1 MLNLRIAMRTLI
13 FFFSLVATLMYP
25 WLIVNAQEATITP
38 QIQVMILSPSPG
50 QALQGTILILG
61 DINVED
67 PILVELSFTYSDDQ
81 RETWF
86 LIHEIEDSVPGEINF
101 EWDTTTITDG
111 QYTLRLLV
119 RTDQDQIIALVPGL
133 RVRNYSAIET
143 NTPDP
148 TSTPAPAD
156 THAPTATATTTLTPV
171 PFTPTPLPP
180 NPAQID
186 TRDIGMS
193 IGKGGIVVI
202 SLFAILGIYQ
212 YIRNR
217 SRRDE

>member
-1 MLNLRIAMRTLI
+1 MRSLL
-13 FFFSLVATLMYP
+13 FFISLLATLMYP
-25 WLIVNAQEATITP
+25 WLIVNAQETTITP
-38 QIQVMILSPSPG
+38 NTQVTILSPSSG
-50 QALQGTILILG
+50 QILQGTILILG
-61 DINVED
+61 EINIEE
-67 PILVELSFTYSDDQ
+67 PLSVELSFSYTDDR

-86 LIHEIEDSVPGEINF
+86 IIHEVEGTIPREINF

-119 RTDQDQIIALVPGL
+119 RTDQDQIIAFVPGL

-143 NTPDP
+143 NTLVP

-156 THAPTATATTTLTPV
+156 THAPTNTATMTQTPV
-171 PFTPTPLPP
+171 LFTPTPLPP
-180 NPAQID
+180 NPAQIN

-202 SLFAILGIYQ
+202 SIFAILGIYQ

-217 SRRDE
+217 NRRDE

>member
-1 MLNLRIAMRTLI
+1 
-13 FFFSLVATLMYP
+13 
-25 WLIVNAQEATITP
+25 
-38 QIQVMILSPSPG
+38 
-50 QALQGTILILG
+50 LILG
-61 DINVED
+61 EINIEE
-67 PILVELSFTYSDDQ
+67 PLSVELSFSYSDDQ
-81 RETWF
+81 RGTWF
-86 LIHEIEDSVPGEINF
+86 IIHEVEGTIPREINF

-119 RTDQDQIIALVPGL
+119 RTEQDQIISLVPGL

-143 NTPDP
+143 DTPVP

-156 THAPTATATTTLTPV
+156 THAPTVTATMTLTPV

-193 IGKGGIVVI
+193 IGKGAIIVI
-202 SLFAILGIYQ
+202 SIFAILGIYQ

-217 SRRDE
+217 KDE

>member
-1 MLNLRIAMRTLI
+1 MRTLI
-13 FFFSLVATLMYP
+13 FFFSLVTTLMYP

-86 LIHEIEDSVPGEINF
+86 LIYEIKDSVPGEINF

-156 THAPTATATTTLTPV
+156 THAPTATATTTPTPV

-202 SLFAILGIYQ
+202 SLFAVLGIYQ

>member
-1 MLNLRIAMRTLI
+1 MRSLL
-13 FFFSLVATLMYP
+13 FFISLLATLMYP
-25 WLIVNAQEATITP
+25 WLIVNAQETTITP
-38 QIQVMILSPSPG
+38 NTQVTILSPSSG
-50 QALQGTILILG
+50 QILQGTILILG
-61 DINVED
+61 EINIEE
-67 PILVELSFTYSDDQ
+67 PLSVELSFSYTDDR

-86 LIHEIEDSVPGEINF
+86 IIHEVEGTIPREINF

-119 RTDQDQIIALVPGL
+119 RTDQDQIIAFVPGL

-143 NTPDP
+143 NTPVP

-156 THAPTATATTTLTPV
+156 THAPTNTATMTQTPV

-180 NPAQID
+180 NPAQIN

-202 SLFAILGIYQ
+202 SIFAILGIYQ

-217 SRRDE
+217 NRRDE

>member
-1 MLNLRIAMRTLI
+1 MRSLL
-13 FFFSLVATLMYP
+13 FFISLLATLMYP
-25 WLIVNAQEATITP
+25 WLIVNAQETTITP
-38 QIQVMILSPSPG
+38 NTQVTILSPSSG
-50 QALQGTILILG
+50 QILQGTILILG
-61 DINVED
+61 EINIEE
-67 PILVELSFTYSDDQ
+67 PLSVELSFSYTDDR

-86 LIHEIEDSVPGEINF
+86 IIHEVEGTIPREINF

-119 RTDQDQIIALVPGL
+119 RTDQDQIIAFVPGL

-143 NTPDP
+143 NTPVP

-156 THAPTATATTTLTPV
+156 THAPTNTATMTQTPV
-171 PFTPTPLPP
+171 LFTPTPLPP
-180 NPAQID
+180 NPAQIN

-202 SLFAILGIYQ
+202 SIFAILGIYQ

-217 SRRDE
+217 NRRDE

>member
-1 MLNLRIAMRTLI
+1 MLNLRVAMRSVSFFLSLMAI
-13 FFFSLVATLMYP
+13 FMYP
-25 WLIVNAQEATITP
+25 WLKVNAQEVTISPSTK
-38 QIQVMILSPSPG
+38 VMILSPSSG

-61 DINVED
+61 EINIEE
-67 PILVELSFTYSDDQ
+67 PLSAELSFTYSDDQ

-86 LIHEIEDSVPGEINF
+86 IIHKFEDSLHGEINF

-119 RTDQDQIIALVPGL
+119 RTAQDQIIALVPSL

-143 NTPDP
+143 NTPVP
-148 TSTPAPAD
+148 TFTPAPAD
-156 THAPTATATTTLTPV
+156 TQAPTTTVTMTLTPV

-180 NPAQID
+180 NPAQIE
-186 TRDIGMS
+186 TRDIWMS

-202 SLFAILGIYQ
+202 SIFALLGIYQ
-212 YIRNR
+212 YTRNR
-217 SRRDE
+217 SRGR

>member
-1 MLNLRIAMRTLI
+1 MRTLI

-38 QIQVMILSPSPG
+38 QIQVMILSPNPG

>member
-1 MLNLRIAMRTLI
+1 MRTLI

-38 QIQVMILSPSPG
+38 EIQVMILSPSPG

-61 DINVED
+61 EINVEG
-67 PILVELSFTYSDDQ
+67 PLSVELSFTYSDDQ

-111 QYTLRLLV
+111 QYSLRLLV
-119 RTDQDQIIALVPGL
+119 RTDQDQIIAFVPGL

-148 TSTPAPAD
+148 TYTPAPAD
-156 THAPTATATTTLTPV
+156 TQAPTATATSTLTPV

>member
-1 MLNLRIAMRTLI
+1 MRSLL
-13 FFFSLVATLMYP
+13 FFISLLATLMYP
-25 WLIVNAQEATITP
+25 WLIVNAQETTITP
-38 QIQVMILSPSPG
+38 NTQVTILSPSSG
-50 QALQGTILILG
+50 QILQGTILILG
-61 DINVED
+61 EINIEE
-67 PILVELSFTYSDDQ
+67 PLSVELSFSYTDDR

-86 LIHEIEDSVPGEINF
+86 IIHEVEGTIPREINF

-119 RTDQDQIIALVPGL
+119 RTDQDQIIAFVPGL

-143 NTPDP
+143 NTPVP
-148 TSTPAPAD
+148 TSTPAPVD
-156 THAPTATATTTLTPV
+156 THAPTNTATMTQTPV

-180 NPAQID
+180 NPAQIN

-202 SLFAILGIYQ
+202 SIFAILGIYQ

-217 SRRDE
+217 NRRDE

>member
-1 MLNLRIAMRTLI
+1 MLKLRIAMRSLL

-25 WLIVNAQEATITP
+25 WLIVNAQEITITP
-38 QIQVMILSPSPG
+38 GTQATILAPISG

-61 DINVED
+61 EINIEE
-67 PILVELSFTYSDDQ
+67 PLSVELSFSYSDDQ

-86 LIHEIEDSVPGEINF
+86 IIHEVEGTIPREINF

-119 RTDQDQIIALVPGL
+119 RTDQDQIISFVPGL

-143 NTPDP
+143 NTPVP

-156 THAPTATATTTLTPV
+156 THAATVTATMTLTPV

-193 IGKGGIVVI
+193 IGKGAIIVI
-202 SLFAILGIYQ
+202 SIFAILGIYQ

-217 SRRDE
+217 KDE

>member
-1 MLNLRIAMRTLI
+1 MRTLK
-13 FFFSLVATLMYP
+13 FFFSLVSTLMYP
-25 WLIVNAQEATITP
+25 WLIVNAQEATNTP
-38 QIQVMILSPSPG
+38 EIQVMILSPSPG
-50 QALQGTILILG
+50 QALQGTILIFG
-61 DINVED
+61 EINLEG
-67 PILVELSFTYSDDQ
+67 PLSVELSFTYSDDP

-119 RTDQDQIIALVPGL
+119 RTDQDQTIALVPGL

-156 THAPTATATTTLTPV
+156 THAPISTATSTLTPV

-193 IGKGGIVVI
+193 IGKGGIVVF
-202 SLFAILGIYQ
+202 SLFAILGIYT

>member
-1 MLNLRIAMRTLI
+1 MRSLL

-38 QIQVMILSPSPG
+38 EIQVMILSPSPG

-61 DINVED
+61 EINVEG
-67 PILVELSFTYSDDQ
+67 PLSVELSFTYSDDQ

-143 NTPDP
+143 NTPNP

-156 THAPTATATTTLTPV
+156 THAPTATATSTLTPV

-186 TRDIGMS
+186 IRDIGMS
-193 IGKGGIVVI
+193 IGKGGIVVF
-202 SLFAILGIYQ
+202 SLFAILGIYT

-217 SRRDE
+217 SRKDE